1 MCSRVI
7 SYEFV
12 KTNMPNRRG
21 SDSPKR
27 PHETDPSGAS
37 KRRRDDT
44 NSPSIEASVSIGIAK
59 GAWSAIGTGPGAKNL
74 AQKALH
80 KPNSEHI
87 DPAPR
92 SFSRRGGISAAVV
105 NINEVESYQKK
116 VIPKDNTTM
125 EHLRSVV
132 IENVLFQH
140 LEEDELT
147 EVLDAMFKVTPK
159 EGEEVIKQGD
169 EGDNFYVID
178 TGVTEVI
185 IDSGDGDAKVVSKIS
200 KGGSFGELALIYGT
214 PRAATIRAKTN
225 CVLWAIDRD
234 SYRRILMGSTIRKR
248 KAYESFLGKV
258 KIMETLDKWERL
270 SVADALEPSNFKK
283 GDVIIKQGDDG
294 DDFFLIIEGECVV
307 TKEGNGEIIVVNNLK
322 AADYFGEIALLQGD
336 KRHATITA
344 TTDVRCAKLDRKR
357 FERVL
362 GPCSELL
369 KRNMDLYKQFTK
381 T

>member
-1 MCSRVI
+1 MADMEAELQKYLAEQGVENLLKDIVVKLCLNKPPDVLD
-7 SYEFV
+7 FV
-12 KTNMPNRRG
+12 KDYITDLQAEKAAQVDVEDDD
-21 SDSPKR
+21 DS
-27 PHETDPSGAS
+27 A
-37 KRRRDDT
+37 
-44 NSPSIEASVSIGIAK
+44 
-59 GAWSAIGTGPGAKNL
+59 
-74 AQKALH
+74 
-80 KPNSEHI
+80 
-87 DPAPR
+87 PAPR
-92 SFSRRGGISAAVV
+92 TSRRGAVSAAVMDV
-105 NINEVESYQKK
+105 DEAESYEKK
-116 VIPKDNTTM
+116 VIPKDDTTM

-132 IENVLFQH
+132 IGNVLFQH

-147 EVLDAMFKVTPK
+147 DVLDAMFEVTPK
-159 EGEEVIKQGD
+159 AGEEVIKQGD

-185 IDSGDGDAKVVSKIS
+185 IDSGDGDPKVVSEIG

-214 PRAATIRAKTN
+214 PRAATIKAKTD

-248 KAYESFLGKV
+248 KTYEAFLEKV

-270 SVADALEPSNFKK
+270 SVADALESANFKK

-294 DDFFLIIEGECVV
+294 DDFFLIIEGECEV
-307 TKEGNGEIIVVNNLK
+307 TIEKDGTPSVVNNLG

-344 TTDVRCAKLDRKR
+344 TTDVRCAKLDRER

-369 KRNMDLYKQFTK
+369 KRNMDVYEQFTK
-381 T
+381 S